1 MTTPEPTP
9 PNPTDFGYSRSFPG
23 LLLAPGGLRLVTEA
37 DAIREITGDAEEDVD
52 E

>member
-9 PNPTDFGYSRSFPG
+9 PNPVDFGYARSFPG
-23 LLLAPGGLRLVTEA
+23 FLLAPGGARLVSEA
-37 DAIREITGDAEEDVD
+37 DAIREITGETEADD